1 MPDMSYSAFD
11 TDLKLEVA
19 KALSV
24 FNRIIKQG
32 ERQKNGHHLFEGMHA
47 EMGYDGYT
55 VSLYDAGARLDIFFH
70 NKFKMSFETN
80 KQKQSFL
87 RKLDAIYEMAE

>member
-24 FNRIIKQG
+24 FNRIVEQG
-32 ERQKNGHHLFEGMHA
+32 ERQKNGHHLFQGVSA
-47 EMGYDGYT
+47 ETGYDGYT

-70 NKFKMSFETN
+70 NKFKLIFQTN

-87 RKLDAIYEMAE
+87 RKLDAIYDMAD